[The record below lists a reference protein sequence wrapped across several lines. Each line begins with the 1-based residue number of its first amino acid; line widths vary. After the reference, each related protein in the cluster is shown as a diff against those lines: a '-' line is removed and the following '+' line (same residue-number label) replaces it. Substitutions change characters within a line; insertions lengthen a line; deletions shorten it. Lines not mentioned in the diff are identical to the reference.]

1 MSPRSPLTDAADA
14 SWLQLEELVERQHA
28 AARSEATPREFYRQ
42 LLAETCAAVG
52 AIGGA
57 GWRRV
62 APERLEVIAEMQSDS
77 AGVLPGMASRRVA
90 VLRAFAAPLHLAPTV
105 AGDVAGFESVIAPI
119 ADAAG
124 DGAPGNRAIGALE
137 LWFPP
142 SVSSTV
148 AQGRRELASTLAA
161 IAADFHT
168 LAELRERRATAGLQ
182 QHAVDFLRRIQQPR
196 DLEGTA
202 FAVAN
207 ESRRLLQCDRVA
219 LLLRRGDA
227 WRLVC
232 VSGVSRADRQSEMA
246 RLSARLADDVANW
259 GEPIAHVADRLDDG
273 ELPNRLAAALAEH
286 LDHSHARQLAA
297 APFAFDDSH
306 SRKEQVVRQVIERGS
321 NRSDLVLIAERFD
334 GAADDGVLRQ
344 LIEIG
349 ELAAPAIA
357 RAATL
362 DQFPVRTLLAW
373 SDRLAA
379 LREPVRR
386 RRAIWIAG
394 GLIAAVLAMVFV
406 PAPLTVEAPATLA
419 AAVEREIFATATGS
433 IAEVRVAHG
442 DRVKQGDMLIVL
454 SDPELA
460 LKLQQVRGE
469 IAAAQ
474 ERLDALAVTRTDRM
488 LRDRETEDRLPL
500 SAEQRQLEE
509 RLAGLQMQRELL
521 EERHAALTLRSPIDG
536 EILTPDVQTLLTSR
550 PVERGEALLTVTDAS
565 AGWLIN
571 AEAAQRDV
579 GEILA
584 AQREASG
591 HHGEVTASVRLSGDV
606 GQTYPA
612 HLLAVSSAAPLAAD
626 GLEDAVPPMEVRLAL
641 DGEPPAEARPG
652 MAAAVR
658 IDCGRR
664 AIGYVWLHDVW
675 ATAYRWLTF

>member
-14 SWLQLEELVERQHA
+14 SWLQLEKLVERLHT

-42 LLAETCAAVG
+42 LLAETYAAVG

-62 APERLEVIAEMQSDS
+62 APERLEVVADLQTDS
-77 AGVLPGMASRRVA
+77 AGALPSIASRRDA
-90 VLRAFAAPLHLAPTV
+90 VLRAFAAPQLAPTM
-105 AGDVAGFESVIAPI
+105 AADVAGLESVITPI
-119 ADAAG
+119 IDAAG
-124 DGAPGNRAIGALE
+124 DVGPSSGAIGALE
-137 LWFPP
+137 LWFPACD
-142 SVSSTV
+142 SAAVR
-148 AQGRRELASTLAA
+148 QGRRELASTIAA

-168 LAELRERRATAGLQ
+168 LAELRERRATAALQ

-202 FAVAN
+202 FAVVN
-207 ESRRLLQCDRVA
+207 EARRLLQCDRVS
-219 LLLRRGDA
+219 LMLRRSEQ

-232 VSGVSRADRQSEMA
+232 VSGISRADRQSELA
-246 RLSARLADDVANW
+246 RLAARLADDVANW
-259 GEPIAHVADRLDDG
+259 GEPIVHVADRLDDAD
-273 ELPNRLAAALAEH
+273 LPTRLAATLAEH

-297 APFAFDDSH
+297 APFSFDDSH
-306 SRKEQVVRQVIERGS
+306 LRDERVAGQGGERGS
-321 NRSDLVLIAERFD
+321 NRYDLVLIAERFD
-334 GAADDGVLRQ
+334 GATDDGVLRQ

-349 ELAAPAIA
+349 ELAAPAVA

-362 DQFPVRTLLAW
+362 DQFPVRTMLAW

-379 LREPVRR
+379 LGEPVRR
-386 RRAIWIAG
+386 RRALWIAG
-394 GLIAAVLAMVFV
+394 GIVAAVLALIFV
-406 PAPLTVEAPATLA
+406 PATLTVEAPATLA

-442 DRVKQGDMLIVL
+442 DRVKQGDVLIVL

-474 ERLDALAVTRTDRM
+474 KRLDALAVTRTDRT

-509 RLAGLQMQRELL
+509 RLSGLQMQRQLL

-536 EILTPDVQTLLTSR
+536 AILTPDVQTLLASR
-550 PVERGEALLTVTDAS
+550 PVERGEALLTVADAS
-565 AGWLIN
+565 TGWLIN

-584 AQREASG
+584 AQRAASG
-591 HHGEVTASVRLSGDV
+591 DNSKVAASVRLSGDV
-606 GQTYPA
+606 GQTYSA

-626 GLEDAVPPMEVRLAL
+626 GLEDAVPPMRVRLAL
-641 DGEPPAEARPG
+641 DGKPPAEARPG
-652 MAAAVR
+652 MAAAVQ

-664 AIGYVWLHDVW
+664 SIGYVWLHDVW

>member
-14 SWLQLEELVERQHA
+14 SWLQLEELVERLHA
-28 AARSEATPREFYRQ
+28 AARSDATPREFYRQ
-42 LLAETCAAVG
+42 LLAETCAAVR
-52 AIGGA
+52 ATGGA

-62 APERLEVIAEMQSDS
+62 APERLEVVAELRSES
-77 AGVLPGMASRRVA
+77 AGVLPDIASRRDA
-90 VLRAFAAPLHLAPTV
+90 VLRAFAASSLGPTI

-124 DGAPGNRAIGALE
+124 AGAPGHGVIGALE

-142 SVSSTV
+142 SDSSTV
-148 AQGRRELASTLAA
+148 AQGRRELAATLAA

-182 QHAVDFLRRIQQPR
+182 QHAIDFLRRIQQPR

-207 ESRRLLQCDRVA
+207 EARRLLQCDRVS
-219 LLLRRGDA
+219 LLLRRGEG

-246 RLSARLADDVANW
+246 RLAARLAEDVANW
-259 GEPIAHVADRLDDG
+259 GEPIVHVADRLDDAD
-273 ELPNRLAAALAEH
+273 LPTRLAATLAEH

-297 APFAFDDSH
+297 APFSFDDSH
-306 SRKEQVVRQVIERGS
+306 LRDERVAGQGGERSS
-321 NRSDLVLIAERFD
+321 NRYDLVLIAERFD
-334 GAADDGVLRQ
+334 GAADDAVLRQ

-349 ELAAPAIA
+349 ELAAPAVA

-362 DQFPVRTLLAW
+362 DQFPVRTMLAW

-386 RRAIWIAG
+386 RRALWTAG
-394 GLIAAVLAMVFV
+394 GVIAAVLALIFV
-406 PAPLTVEAPATLA
+406 PATLTVEAPATLA
-419 AAVEREIFATATGS
+419 ASVEREIFATATGS
-433 IAEVRVAHG
+433 IVEVRVTHG
-442 DRVKQGDMLIVL
+442 DRVKQGDLLIVL

-474 ERLDALAVTRTDRM
+474 ERLDALAVTRTDRT

-509 RLAGLQMQRELL
+509 RLAGLQMQRQLL

-536 EILTPDVQTLLTSR
+536 EILTPDVQTLLASR
-550 PVERGEALLTVTDAS
+550 PVERGEALLTVADAS
-565 AGWLIN
+565 TGWFVN

-584 AQREASG
+584 AQRAASG
-591 HHGEVTASVRLSGDV
+591 DNAEVTASVRLSGDV
-606 GQTYPA
+606 AQTYPA
-612 HLLAVSSAAPLAAD
+612 HLMAVSSAAPLAAN
-626 GLEDAVPPMEVRLAL
+626 GLEDAVPPMQVRLAL

-652 MAAAVR
+652 MAAVVR

-664 AIGYVWLHDVW
+664 SIGYVWLHDVW